1 MLAIFSIFLVCFIAR
16 PPVETAKA
24 ASNGSATVHSYT
36 VDARIESDGRVYV
49 EETLDMTVHIYANMF
64 YRSLPMEGDRFFDIQ
79 ASCDGNEEFFVV
91 VEDNPDVD
99 GFMDICC
106 HGGIQPNNRW
116 TYRFSYVMQVSG
128 VTGDSMIIDFVGGGW
143 PFALN
148 NVTVNVTFPAAL
160 QNYVIYSSKY
170 GESGNDYV
178 SVVSETPT
186 SLSLHADTLPI
197 YYESVYGDYVAA
209 PITVDFQLTAGALA
223 GYIPARIFS
232 DGLWLAI
239 TLSLIFGVL
248 FAVVYFK
255 MRSAR
260 EPVTV
265 VNVKPPQ
272 GMDPLRMGKF
282 IDASVDNE
290 DVTSMIYY
298 FATQGYL
305 TISMEGDEPVLTATG
320 KPVPNCAPVYQKTLL
335 DGLFK
340 KGAKVSV
347 SDLANAY
354 YKFVD
359 KAQTQLSV
367 KDVPMYENKSKL
379 GALLGAGL
387 STLLF
392 MLFPFLMGTFYVGN
406 GYGYVAGFLMAI
418 PVGIVALVG
427 ALLETKKYKWKK
439 KTQTA
444 VKIALGIVTVLGVLL
459 YFFAVG
465 THLTTES
472 EKIVVALFGFAMA
485 WLSPRVLS
493 RTENYMET
501 LGHVLGFKE
510 FIEVTEDEE
519 RIRFMLQENPE
530 LFYDILPYAQVLGV
544 TDEWEKKF
552 AGILLQPP
560 TWYVGDGYSAFDY
573 YVFSSRLRVASYA
586 MTTRPQSNSSVGGA
600 GGGGSFGGFSGGG
613 HGGGGGGFR

>member
-1 MLAIFSIFLVCFIAR
+1 
-16 PPVETAKA
+16 
-24 ASNGSATVHSYT
+24 
-36 VDARIESDGRVYV
+36 
-49 EETLDMTVHIYANMF
+49 
-64 YRSLPMEGDRFFDIQ
+64 
-79 ASCDGNEEFFVV
+79 
-91 VEDNPDVD
+91 
-99 GFMDICC
+99 
-106 HGGIQPNNRW
+106 
-116 TYRFSYVMQVSG
+116 
-128 VTGDSMIIDFVGGGW
+128 
-143 PFALN
+143 
-148 NVTVNVTFPAAL
+148 
-160 QNYVIYSSKY
+160 
-170 GESGNDYV
+170 
-178 SVVSETPT
+178 
-186 SLSLHADTLPI
+186 
-197 YYESVYGDYVAA
+197 
-209 PITVDFQLTAGALA
+209 
-223 GYIPARIFS
+223 
-232 DGLWLAI
+232 
-239 TLSLIFGVL
+239 
-248 FAVVYFK
+248 
-255 MRSAR
+255 
-260 EPVTV
+260 
-265 VNVKPPQ
+265 
-272 GMDPLRMGKF
+272 
-282 IDASVDNE
+282 
-290 DVTSMIYY
+290 
-298 FATQGYL
+298 
-305 TISMEGDEPVLTATG
+305 MEGDEPVLTATG

-367 KDVPMYENKSKL
+367 KDVPMYENKSKF